1 MSLIDKSDLKYKDYT
16 WTTYSHDN
24 PKVSGK
30 PDSTLLNRK
39 EGYEILYFINKLSEI
54 YNLKVKTSAIKIEN
68 MIRNEVPSNLHSQ
81 ENVKRWIETNWKES
95 EY

>member
-24 PKVSGK
+24 PKISGK

-54 YNLKVKTSAIKIEN
+54 HNFKVKSSGIKIEN
-68 MIRNEVPSNLHSQ
+68 MIRNQVPSNLHSQ

-95 EY
+95 KY